1 MPLTP
6 ADITIIALLLA
17 LLLFASLHTSL
28 KRRSKKPAD
37 FFTANRTLGSLL
49 QFFLN
54 FGYMA
59 DSNEAANVA
68 TETYRQ
74 GVAGMWIGFQALFVT
89 PFFYFTPVWFR
100 RSRQTTFADLFTD
113 RFNSK
118 PLAATYAAIHI
129 LLLTALLSLGNLT
142 AYKLA
147 TAMLVKPPNQCTPA
161 ELQSVAQF
169 NELQSLKSKLATP
182 QSPPSQTARA
192 NVLPPAQ
199 SSLTPTE
206 TERYHQLDSL
216 LARNQISSYISW
228 LKPAPDYITYS
239 LLVASYLL
247 LGGIHAVAIIDALQS
262 SLLLLVSFILI
273 PLALTKL
280 GGVGGLHQ
288 LHTALPSYMFRVFG
302 DSQDAF
308 SEYGPLTIC
317 ALVLNCLVGTPSTG
331 GPSNASGK
339 NERAVRIG
347 TLSGAFAKRLL
358 MIAWMFTGLL
368 AAALLPH
375 LSDPDTTWGQLSNL
389 LLPSAS
395 AGLLGL
401 MITGILL
408 GHMPNLAYTT
418 LSISA
423 LFTRNIYTPLREY
436 ISSNNTTAHPLPPP
450 SVPQCLGASVP
461 PPPPPTKHSA
471 LSTKHSLLPAKLS
484 TIAALTAATL
494 IPLLYTGGMIPRL
507 TNTMTFIS
515 FGGATGYLLYF
526 WKKLTAPAIWIS
538 MILWLLF
545 IGILPWLLPQLPT
558 FRQNPRLLLTTA
570 PQTAPRPP
578 KTPQQPLQNTP
589 ETDYLTPRN
598 TPKSSPPI
606 PARSQIL
613 PIPPTSYRAYSLFYD
628 KIARMDPT
636 NPTSPL
642 EGLGRFNL
650 ENYLAYQL
658 GLPLQTMTPSQVAS
672 IRWFAD
678 SLLPFL
684 LLMGFSHLP
693 HRNKARHA
701 DQQKRTAEFFDKLR
715 TPIGLTPEKD
725 AQEVALS
732 LANPGRFDHLKLFPN
747 SNWELY
753 IWNKTDLTAFLACW
767 LAVGA
772 ILALLFAVV
781 NRQ

>member
-6 ADITIIALLLA
+6 ADITIIAALLA
-17 LLLFASLHTSL
+17 LLLFAALRTSLH
-28 KRRSKKPAD
+28 RRSKKPSD
-37 FFTANRTLGSLL
+37 FFTANRTLGPLL

-74 GVAGMWIGFQALFVT
+74 GVPGMWIGFQALFVT

-113 RFNSK
+113 RFNSR

-147 TAMLVKPPNQCTPA
+147 AAMLVKPPDQCTPA
-161 ELQSVAQF
+161 ELQRVAQF
-169 NELQSLKSKLATP
+169 NELQSLKTKLEAAPQLKIENRKSKIVDA
-182 QSPPSQTARA
+182 
-192 NVLPPAQ
+192 
-199 SSLTPTE
+199 SLTAQE
-206 TERYHQLDSL
+206 IERYHQLDSL

-228 LKPAPDYITYS
+228 LKPAPFYITYS

-247 LGGIHAVAIIDALQS
+247 LGGIRAIAIIDALQS
-262 SLLLLVSFILI
+262 TLLLLVSLILL

-280 GGVGGLHQ
+280 GGIHH

-302 DSQDAF
+302 DSGEDF
-308 SEYGPLTIC
+308 SEYGPLTIF

-331 GPSNASGK
+331 GPNNASGK

-375 LSDPDTTWGQLSNL
+375 LSDPDTTWGQLSNT
-389 LLPSAS
+389 LLPSA
-395 AGLLGL
+395 APGLLGL
-401 MITGILL
+401 MITGMLL

-423 LFTRNIYTPLREY
+423 LFTRNIYTPLHQHIYSR
-436 ISSNNTTAHPLPPP
+436 SKRTTPAASGGAGQCALPTAPTPP
-450 SVPQCLGASVP
+450 SPNKSKIENQNSKIP
-461 PPPPPTKHSA
+461 SP
-471 LSTKHSLLPAKLS
+471 SLLPAKLS
-484 TIAALTAATL
+484 TLAALTAATL
-494 IPLLYTGGMIPRL
+494 IPLLYTGGMIPLL

-545 IGILPWLLPQLPT
+545 IGILPWLLPQLPA
-558 FRQNPRLLLTTA
+558 FRQSPRLLLTTT
-570 PQTAPRPP
+570 PQTAPPP
-578 KTPQQPLQNTP
+578 PQDAPEPLQNTP
-589 ETDYLTPRN
+589 ETDHLAPRN
-598 TPKSSPPI
+598 APKSSPPI
-606 PARSQIL
+606 PTAAQ
-613 PIPPTSYRAYSLFYD
+613 IPPIFPNSYRAYSLFYD

-636 NPTSPL
+636 SPTSPL
-642 EGLGRFNL
+642 EGLGRFNI

-658 GLPLQTMTPSQVAS
+658 GLPMQTMTPSKVAS

-684 LLMGFSHLP
+684 LLIGFSHVP
-693 HRNKARHA
+693 TRNKAKQL
-701 DQQKRTAEFFDKLR
+701 DQQKRTVQFFAKLR
-715 TPIGLTPEKD
+715 TPTSLTPEQD

-732 LANPGRFDHLKLFPN
+732 LANPTRFDHLKLFPN

-753 IWNKTDLTAFLACW
+753 LWTKNDLLSFLACW
-767 LAVGA
+767 LIVLL

-781 NRQ
+781 HPQ